1 MVEPNRDN
9 FNEFIMEH
17 LKDKSTAFINLPV
30 SLALTGEG
38 LSLFANNPNV
48 LKKFKN
54 KDGSYRQGMQSESYN
69 SVSVQ
74 KLIMNSFVEEI
85 FISLP
90 DFLRKRK
97 EIIDTNNLVLYGILY
112 KKLSPSLASMLFES
126 HVLKDYN
133 RKNPKALIT
142 SLNHI
147 DKSKMEA
154 LRAAKKQLFETMEIE
169 INSEVVQRII
179 SSPDLEEED
188 RLTRMRSLE
197 KFMAYI
203 DKRIWYL
210 YFIIYQTSLKDEIKK
225 SFADMI
231 ALYLD
236 RTKLAAHLS
245 NLLMEF
251 IQNAEKAHLERIII
265 SHNMAT
271 KSEIDKYLKNSENRK
286 WVIEEAKRKNQML
299 ELSWNMNSERS
310 GVGNTYKLQIAISN
324 YGLID
329 EKTRAS
335 LATKMKSDA
344 SEISVA
350 NFYQDSGDA
359 DKLGAGLGLLYI
371 SYLEDICKKE
381 GIKFFCTI
389 FPEPSKEKTTVKIE
403 IGL

>member
-1 MVEPNRDN
+1 MAHFE
-9 FNEFIMEH
+9 
-17 LKDKSTAFINLPV
+17 DKKNSFINLPV
-30 SLALTGEG
+30 NLVLTGEG
-38 LSLFANNPNV
+38 ISLFAKNPGAI
-48 LKKFKN
+48 KKFKN
-54 KDGSYRQGMQSESYN
+54 REGSIRQGMQSESYN

-97 EIIDTNNLVLYGILY
+97 EIIDTNNLVMYGILY

-142 SLNHI
+142 SLNHV
-147 DKSKMEA
+147 DRNKLDA
-154 LRAAKKQLFETMEIE
+154 LRTAKKQFFEMMEIE

-179 SSPDLEEED
+179 SAPEIEEED

-197 KFMAYI
+197 KFMNYI

-210 YFIIYQTSLKDEIKK
+210 YFVIYQTSLRDEIRKH
-225 SFADMI
+225 FADMI

-236 RTKLAAHLS
+236 RTKLATHLS

-251 IQNAEKAHLERIII
+251 IQNAEKAHLERIIV
-265 SHNMAT
+265 SQNMAQ
-271 KSEIDKYLKNSENRK
+271 KSEIDKYLKDPENRK
-286 WVIEEAKRKNQML
+286 WVIDEAKRKNQML

-310 GVGNTYKLQIAISN
+310 SLGNTYKVQIAISN
-324 YGLID
+324 FGLID

-335 LATKMKSDA
+335 LANKMKSDT

-350 NFYQDSGDA
+350 SFYQDSGDA

-381 GIKFFCTI
+381 GIKFFCNI

-403 IGL
+403 ITL